1 MTSLFLDT
9 KTQADA
15 SDSAQLGERFP
26 KAAFLSLG
34 NLNS

>member
-15 SDSAQLGERFP
+15 SDSAQWGEKIP
-26 KAAFLSLG
+26 KAVFLSLG
-34 NLNS
+34 HLNS